1 MSRTK
6 SEHNG
11 YQDDSIVE
19 IKRHVEVMNSE
30 LGQCKIDLAVI
41 KSLVER
47 HDKLLWVVVAGIVGI
62 ILKLFIG

>member
-11 YQDDSIVE
+11 YQDDRIE
-19 IKRHVEVMNSE
+19 NIEKHVETMNSE

-62 ILKLFIG
+62 MLKLFIG